1 MRSLKEGLIGSITG
15 ILLSGAGLIAQQ
27 PLLLTTG
34 IGLSTIGLIL
44 NQQEK
49 LHRKINHLQSQ
60 FEQLPRANP
69 NLYHTAT
76 ERQVTAL
83 MQAVEEQAK
92 LLQKQDKALRIQ
104 ATCQRQLLSAFDK
117 NRYQQK
123 RLLAQL
129 QPSKQLSPQPVKTT
143 VVSPTTPLSPQTVTE
158 LPLAVKRIFIDGN
171 NLKYAAEALAIQ
183 VDYRALKVALADL
196 GAKHLPRLT
205 LHYYVGAMCPSH
217 FSNTSLGKQLERLD
231 YEVTILPIV
240 EQGKLFKTVG
250 DDVAIATDMMNSVK
264 ANDEVILVSGDGDF
278 IPVIQAVQARG
289 AKVIVVGKLGMTSRE
304 LSQEADQFIPLDDLL
319 IAQLTKLKAAA

>member
-15 ILLSGAGLIAQQ
+15 VLLGGAGLITQQ

-34 IGLSTIGLIL
+34 ISLSTLGLIL
-44 NQQEK
+44 SQQEK
-49 LHRKINHLQSQ
+49 LHQKINHLQSQ
-60 FEQLPRANP
+60 VTQSPRANP

-76 ERQVTAL
+76 ERQVNAL
-83 MQAVEEQAK
+83 MQTVEEQAK
-92 LLQKQDKALRIQ
+92 LLYKQEKALRVQ

-123 RLLAQL
+123 QLLAQL
-129 QPSKQLSPQPVKTT
+129 QQSRQLSSQPGKTT
-143 VVSPTTPLSPQTVTE
+143 VASSITSLSPQTVKE

-171 NLKYAAEALAIQ
+171 NLKYAAEALGIQ
-183 VDYRALKVALADL
+183 IDYRALKVALADL
-196 GAKHLPRLT
+196 GVKQLPRLS
-205 LHYYVGAMCPSH
+205 LHYYAGAISPSH
-217 FSNTSLGKQLERLD
+217 FSLTPLGKQLERLA

-240 EQGKLFKTVG
+240 EQGKLLKTVG
-250 DDVAIATDMMNSVK
+250 DDVAITTDMMNLVK

-289 AKVIVVGKLGMTSRE
+289 SKVIVVGKLGMTSRE
-304 LSQEADQFIPLDDLL
+304 LSQVADQFIPLDNLA